1 MPKRTPPP
9 ARQRALTLLG
19 RRPLSERELCARLTK
34 EGYLDTDVQDA
45 LTMAR
50 EYRYVDDDALADAMV
65 REACRTGHG
74 PLWVYQSLYR
84 RGVNKSLAA
93 AAQQRAEMAALSSAR
108 ALAQH
113 RFGDLKL
120 LPYADK
126 GRAARYLASR
136 GFTPK
141 TITQALSLPE

>member
-108 ALAQH
+108 ALA
-113 RFGDLKL
+113 
-120 LPYADK
+120 
-126 GRAARYLASR
+126 
-136 GFTPK
+136 
-141 TITQALSLPE
+141 LSKYQK